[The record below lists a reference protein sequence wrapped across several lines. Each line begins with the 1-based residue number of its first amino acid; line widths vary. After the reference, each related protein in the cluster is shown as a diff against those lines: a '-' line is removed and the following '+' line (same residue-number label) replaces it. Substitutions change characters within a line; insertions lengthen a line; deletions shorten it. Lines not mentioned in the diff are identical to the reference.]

1 MKLRIPDSRFLILST
16 KAMTGEATTPQS
28 RRDEGEAFL
37 VGTGERKSRV
47 GLADGKRGVRWRDLL
62 ALQPVQ
68 GQGSREK
75 RLEPWG
81 DRHRREAAQVVAC
94 QYARNWAARGRLC

>member
-28 RRDEGEAFL
+28 RRDEGGGFP
-37 VGTGERKSRV
+37 VGAGERKSRV
-47 GLADGKRGVRWRDLL
+47 DSDGGKRGVRWRNLL

-68 GQGSREK
+68 ARDNREK
-75 RLEPWG
+75 RSEPWG
-81 DRHRREAAQVVAC
+81 DRHQMEAARVVAC
-94 QYARNWAARGRLC
+94 Q